1 MLVLLVPS
9 CCKSFH
15 KFQNLRSDCGGTP
28 VAVLVTGL
36 TCCSVLHCWDTWGA
50 GGWRAGTEA
59 LPPYWGA
66 ERRGVAT
73 ASSRSNLIATLIQV
87 VSEEQ

>member
-1 MLVLLVPS
+1 MIA
-9 CCKSFH
+9 
-15 KFQNLRSDCGGTP
+15 DC
-28 VAVLVTGL
+28 L

-59 LPPYWGA
+59 PLPPYWGA

-73 ASSRSNLIATLIQV
+73 ASSRSNLIAAALIQV
-87 VSEEQ
+87 VSEEQWNKR

>member
-1 MLVLLVPS
+1 MLVPS
-9 CCKSFH
+9 K
-15 KFQNLRSDCGGTP
+15 NLRSDCGGTP
-28 VAVLVTGL
+28 VLVTGL